1 MSCEFAEID
10 IMQKD
15 IPAQNL
21 PNKPARNLPSQKKA
35 SARSTGTGRN
45 GDNVKSLLK
54 ILPILECFS
63 TVDRKLAVT
72 EIVKRTGVPR
82 ATAHRIISTLREIG
96 FLDQDKERDHYRLG
110 LKFFEL
116 GCMVLANMDLHR
128 EAKPFVDALAR
139 LSGETV
145 NLTVFNGTHSVII
158 NRSEPDRERVNPIT
172 TLEAVPA
179 HCSASGKAAL
189 AFQEASIIERVI
201 SLGLPRFT
209 STTITD
215 RAALLKELAKIRGT
229 GYAIDNEEHQ
239 PGVRCVGAPIRG
251 ASGRVFA
258 GLSVTGAARRI
269 TPPRFDDLAAL
280 VKHHARAI
288 SAQLGYRV

>member
-1 MSCEFAEID
+1 MRKSV
-10 IMQKD
+10 
-15 IPAQNL
+15 PAQDL
-21 PNKPARNLPSQKKA
+21 RNKPARNLPSQNKA
-35 SARSTGTGRN
+35 SLPSARTSRN

-72 EIVKRTGVPR
+72 EIVKRTGFPR
-82 ATAHRIISTLREIG
+82 ATAHRIVSTLREIG

-110 LKFFEL
+110 LKLFEF
-116 GCMVLANMDLHR
+116 GSMVLANMDLHR

-139 LSGETV
+139 LSGEAV

-158 NRSEPDRERVNPIT
+158 NRSEPDYRERVNPIT